1 MKVKKICGIIY
12 KFFFSS
18 AIQWEDLTT
27 RGWVVWVAVVSV
39 VVAVGGEEVGIGV
52 QCSPT
57 PDFPRYKDQ
66 GGLWNIVFI

>member
-1 MKVKKICGIIY
+1 M
-12 KFFFSS
+12 
-18 AIQWEDLTT
+18 TT

-39 VVAVGGEEVGIGV
+39 VVAVGGEEVGIDV